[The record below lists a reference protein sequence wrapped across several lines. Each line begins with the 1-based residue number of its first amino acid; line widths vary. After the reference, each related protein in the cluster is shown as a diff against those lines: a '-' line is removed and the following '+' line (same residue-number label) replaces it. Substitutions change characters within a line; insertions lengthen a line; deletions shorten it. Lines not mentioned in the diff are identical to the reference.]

1 MSQYGVKKFIERQI
15 IEHSVCVNIEKYPK
29 DFIYGTLRV
38 ILSSGVPNLN
48 DLSNPS
54 NWQASHLLSLSSLQT
69 ATNVGRQGT
78 LEMLSPEMIHTK
90 FRNKFIEQLE
100 TIGRKAMSLTSLFGP
115 IYWNNEINLDGSG
128 HSYKSL
134 EENNKTDKHKI
145 LPFKQRRPEI
155 PETDACG
162 VPYWWPRYL
171 MLDIISEPVFV
182 DQQQNVISGAHIIDI
197 VTKQSSDDD
206 DQSIYTVCDKNGK
219 VCEAK
224 IVDFIFWLLEP
235 NVGIGLW
242 PNYWKRELVRCQEH
256 SKDIDYLQVGIS
268 DRIVLGNFL
277 KAGKEFLKAKQQ

>member
-1 MSQYGVKKFIERQI
+1 
-15 IEHSVCVNIEKYPK
+15 
-29 DFIYGTLRV
+29 
-38 ILSSGVPNLN
+38 
-48 DLSNPS
+48 
-54 NWQASHLLSLSSLQT
+54 
-69 ATNVGRQGT
+69 
-78 LEMLSPEMIHTK
+78 
-90 FRNKFIEQLE
+90 
-100 TIGRKAMSLTSLFGP
+100 MSLTSLFGP

-256 SKDIDYLQVGIS
+256 SKDIDYQQVGIS